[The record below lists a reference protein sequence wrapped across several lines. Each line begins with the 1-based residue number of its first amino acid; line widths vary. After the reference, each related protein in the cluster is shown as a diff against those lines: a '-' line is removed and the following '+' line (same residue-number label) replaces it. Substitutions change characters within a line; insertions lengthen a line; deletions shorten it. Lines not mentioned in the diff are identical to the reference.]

1 MAMTGGTA
9 KLVKEEY
16 ANYGNSNWTIKLYV
30 YYKTSQ
36 DNANN
41 KSTITVGMYVV
52 TPNGY
57 DIGTWTDYGGSYV
70 GTSSLTFNGTIPN
83 FSGTRWLV
91 ENKTFTVNHNS
102 DGTGTATI
110 YWKWGV
116 RSNWGGYYEP
126 SSSFTITLP
135 TIPRASS
142 ITTATDK
149 TLGNACSIKWTPNSS
164 TFKYKVKFSLG
175 SWNYTTPSF
184 ISPASTSAYTYTG
197 YTLPLDVAK
206 QLPNATTGTMTAYL
220 YTYNSSGTQ
229 IGSAASKTFT
239 VTVPSSIKPS
249 ISSVSATLV
258 NSNSVINGWG
268 VAVAGYTKVKVSAS
282 ASGSY
287 SSTISS
293 FDISGGYSTTQTGTS
308 LAYTGAVISSSGSKT
323 FTVVAKD
330 SRGRSSDS
338 KSATAITF
346 YAYSKPTVSSF
357 TVARSSSNAKKVI
370 VKANWTFSSVNS
382 KNAATATLYYKKSSN
397 TSWTKYGT
405 IAKNTSVTLTNDF
418 EETSSYNFKVV
429 VTDSLSNS
437 AQEEGFISTIEVTM
451 DFRAGG
457 KGLGIGKI
465 AETDNL
471 EIAFD
476 TIFMGNVYIQSDDG
490 TKVSLADYIR
500 SLI

>member
-1 MAMTGGTA
+1 MALSGKVETSAWTA
-9 KLVKEEY
+9 DSGSTWKVVL
-16 ANYGNSNWTIKLYV
+16 NWTATQSIANNTSTISWNIKVSTGSGGYVVVSEIRAKIAGEEV
-30 YYKTSQ
+30 YYRNHNNHTNGYNGTQIASGTKTITHNTDGTKSVSMSIEAGIYQ
-36 DNANN
+36 WAIN
-41 KSTITVGMYVV
+41 KS
-52 TPNGY
+52 
-57 DIGTWTDYGGSYV
+57 GS
-70 GTSSLTFNGTIPN
+70 N
-83 FSGTRWLV
+83 
-91 ENKTFTVNHNS
+91 TFTL
-102 DGTGTATI
+102 D
-110 YWKWGV
+110 
-116 RSNWGGYYEP
+116 
-126 SSSFTITLP
+126 

-142 ITTATDK
+142 ITSASNK
-149 TLGNACSIKWTPNSS
+149 TLGNACSIKWTPNAS

-184 ISPASTSAYTYTG
+184 ISPASTSEYTYDD

-229 IGSAASKTFT
+229 IGSTASKTFT

-258 NSNSVINGWG
+258 NSNTVINGWG

-293 FDISGGYSTTQTGTS
+293 FDITGGYATTQTGTS
-308 LAYTGAVISSSGSKT
+308 LAYTGGVISSSGSKT

-357 TVARSSSNAKKVI
+357 TVARSSSNAKKVV

-397 TSWTKYGT
+397 TSWTTYGT
-405 IAKNTSVTLTNDF
+405 IAKNTNVTLTNDF

>member
-1 MAMTGGTA
+1 MALSGKVETSAWTA
-9 KLVKEEY
+9 DSGSTWKVVL
-16 ANYGNSNWTIKLYV
+16 NWTATQSIANNTSTISWNIKVSTGSGGYVVVSEIRAKIAGEEV
-30 YYKTSQ
+30 YYRNHDNHTNGYNGTQIASGTKTITHNTDGTKSVSMSIEAGIYQ
-36 DNANN
+36 WAIN
-41 KSTITVGMYVV
+41 KS
-52 TPNGY
+52 
-57 DIGTWTDYGGSYV
+57 GS
-70 GTSSLTFNGTIPN
+70 N
-83 FSGTRWLV
+83 
-91 ENKTFTVNHNS
+91 TFTL
-102 DGTGTATI
+102 D
-110 YWKWGV
+110 
-116 RSNWGGYYEP
+116 
-126 SSSFTITLP
+126 

-142 ITTATDK
+142 ITSASNK
-149 TLGNACSIKWTPNSS
+149 TLGNACSIKWTPNAS

-184 ISPASTSAYTYTG
+184 ISPASTSEYTYDD
-197 YTLPLDVAK
+197 YTLPLEVAN

-229 IGSAASKTFT
+229 IGSTASKTFT
-239 VTVPSSIKPS
+239 VKVPSSIKPS

-258 NSNSVINGWG
+258 NSNTVINGWG

-293 FDISGGYSTTQTGTS
+293 FDITGGYTTTQTGTS
-308 LAYTGAVISSSGSKT
+308 LAYTGGVISSSGSKT

-357 TVARSSSNAKKVI
+357 TVARSSSNAKKVV

-397 TSWTKYGT
+397 TSWTTYGT
-405 IAKNTSVTLTNDF
+405 IAKNTNVTLTNDF

-476 TIFMGNVYIQSDDG
+476 TIFMGNVYIQNDDG

>member
-1 MAMTGGTA
+1 MALSGKVETSAWTA
-9 KLVKEEY
+9 DSGSTWKVVL
-16 ANYGNSNWTIKLYV
+16 NWTATQSIANNTSTISWNIKVSTGSGGYVVVSEIRAKIAGEEV
-30 YYKTSQ
+30 YYRSHDNHTNGYNGTQIASGTKTITHNTDGTKSVSMSIEAGIYQ
-36 DNANN
+36 WAIN
-41 KSTITVGMYVV
+41 KS
-52 TPNGY
+52 
-57 DIGTWTDYGGSYV
+57 GS
-70 GTSSLTFNGTIPN
+70 N
-83 FSGTRWLV
+83 
-91 ENKTFTVNHNS
+91 TFTL
-102 DGTGTATI
+102 D
-110 YWKWGV
+110 
-116 RSNWGGYYEP
+116 
-126 SSSFTITLP
+126 

-142 ITTATDK
+142 ITSASNK
-149 TLGNACSIKWTPNSS
+149 TLGNACSIKWTPNAS

-184 ISPASTSAYTYTG
+184 ISPASTSEYTYDD

-229 IGSAASKTFT
+229 IGSTASKTFT

-249 ISSVSATLV
+249 ISSVSAELV

-293 FDISGGYSTTQTGTS
+293 FTISGGYSTTQNGTS
-308 LAYTGAVISSSGSKT
+308 LAYTGGVISSSGSKT

-357 TVARSSSNAKKVI
+357 TVARSSSNAKKVV

-397 TSWTKYGT
+397 TSWTTSGT
-405 IAKNTSVTLTNDF
+405 IAKNTNVTLTNDF

-437 AQEEGFISTIEVTM
+437 AQEEGFVSTIEVTM

-465 AETDNL
+465 AESDNL

-476 TIFMGNVYIQSDDG
+476 TIFMGNVYIQNDDG
-490 TKVSLADYIR
+490 TKTSLADYIR
-500 SLI
+500 SLIT

>member
-1 MAMTGGTA
+1 MALSGKVETSAWTA
-9 KLVKEEY
+9 ESGSTWKVVL
-16 ANYGNSNWTIKLYV
+16 NWTATQSIANNTSTISWNIKVSTGSGGYVVVSEIRAKIAGEEV
-30 YYKTSQ
+30 YYRNHDNHTNGYNGTQIASGTKTITHNTDGTKSVSMSIEAGIYQ
-36 DNANN
+36 WAIN
-41 KSTITVGMYVV
+41 KS
-52 TPNGY
+52 
-57 DIGTWTDYGGSYV
+57 GS
-70 GTSSLTFNGTIPN
+70 N
-83 FSGTRWLV
+83 
-91 ENKTFTVNHNS
+91 TFTL
-102 DGTGTATI
+102 D
-110 YWKWGV
+110 
-116 RSNWGGYYEP
+116 
-126 SSSFTITLP
+126 

-142 ITTATDK
+142 ITSASNK
-149 TLGNACSIKWTPNSS
+149 TLGNACSIKWTPNAS

-175 SWNYTTPSF
+175 SWDYTTPSF
-184 ISPASTSAYTYTG
+184 ISPASTSEYTYDD

-229 IGSAASKTFT
+229 IGSTASKTFT

-258 NSNSVINGWG
+258 NSNTVINGWG

-293 FDISGGYSTTQTGTS
+293 FDITGGYATTQTGTS
-308 LAYTGAVISSSGSKT
+308 LDYTGGVISSSGSKT

-338 KSATAITF
+338 ESATAITF

-357 TVARSSSNAKKVI
+357 TVARSSSNAKKVV

-397 TSWTKYGT
+397 TSWTTYGT
-405 IAKNTSVTLTNDF
+405 IAKNTNVTLTNDF

-437 AQEEGFISTIEVTM
+437 AQEEGFVSTIEVTM

-465 AETDNL
+465 AESDNL

-476 TIFMGNVYIQSDDG
+476 TIFMGNVYIQNDDG
-490 TKVSLADYIR
+490 TKTSLADYIK
-500 SLI
+500 SLIT

>member
-1 MAMTGGTA
+1 MALSGKVETA
-9 KLVKEEY
+9 TY
-16 ANYGNSNWTIKLYV
+16 TPSNSSNTWKVVLNWTATQSVSDNTSTISWNIKVSTTSSTGYVVVSEIRAKINGTEV
-30 YYKTSQ
+30 YYRSH
-36 DNANN
+36 DNH
-41 KSTITVGMYVV
+41 T
-52 TPNGY
+52 NGY
-57 DIGTWTDYGGSYV
+57 
-70 GTSSLTFNGTIPN
+70 NGTQIA
-83 FSGTRWLV
+83 SGT
-91 ENKTFTVNHNS
+91 TTVNHNT
-102 DGTGTATI
+102 DGTKSVAMSIEAGI
-110 YWKWGV
+110 YQWAINKSG
-116 RSNWGGYYEP
+116 SNT
-126 SSSFTITLP
+126 FTLD

-197 YTLPLDVAK
+197 YTLPLDVANY
-206 QLPNATTGTMTAYL
+206 LPNATTGTMTAYL

-229 IGSAASKTFT
+229 IGSTASKTFT

-293 FDISGGYSTTQTGTS
+293 FDISGGYTTTQTGTS
-308 LAYTGAVISSSGSKT
+308 LAYTGGVISSSGSKT

-357 TVARSSSNAKKVI
+357 TVARSSSNAKKVV

-397 TSWTKYGT
+397 TSWTTYGT
-405 IAKNTSVTLTNDF
+405 IAKNTNVTLTNDF

-490 TKVSLADYIR
+490 TKASLADYIR

>member
-1 MAMTGGTA
+1 MALSGKVETSAWTA
-9 KLVKEEY
+9 ESGSTWKVVL
-16 ANYGNSNWTIKLYV
+16 NWTATQSIANNTSTISWNIKVSTGSGGYVVVSEIRAKIAGEEV
-30 YYKTSQ
+30 YYRSHDNHTNGYNGTQIASGTKTITHNTDGTKSVSMSIEAGIYQ
-36 DNANN
+36 WAIN
-41 KSTITVGMYVV
+41 KS
-52 TPNGY
+52 
-57 DIGTWTDYGGSYV
+57 GS
-70 GTSSLTFNGTIPN
+70 N
-83 FSGTRWLV
+83 
-91 ENKTFTVNHNS
+91 TFTL
-102 DGTGTATI
+102 D
-110 YWKWGV
+110 
-116 RSNWGGYYEP
+116 
-126 SSSFTITLP
+126 

-142 ITTATDK
+142 ITSASNK
-149 TLGNACSIKWTPNSS
+149 TLGNACSIKWTPNAS

-184 ISPASTSAYTYTG
+184 ISPASTSEYTYDD
-197 YTLPLDVAK
+197 YTLPLEVAN

-229 IGSAASKTFT
+229 IGSTASKTFT

-258 NSNSVINGWG
+258 NSNTIINGWG

-293 FDISGGYSTTQTGTS
+293 FDITGGYATTQTGTS
-308 LAYTGAVISSSGSKT
+308 LAYTGGVISSSGSKT

-357 TVARSSSNAKKVI
+357 TVARSSSNAKKVV

-397 TSWTKYGT
+397 TSWTTYGT
-405 IAKNTSVTLTNDF
+405 ITKNTNVTLTNDF

-476 TIFMGNVYIQSDDG
+476 TIFMGNVYIQNDDG

>member
-1 MAMTGGTA
+1 MALSGKVETA
-9 KLVKEEY
+9 TY
-16 ANYGNSNWTIKLYV
+16 TPSNSSNTWKVVLNWTATQSVANNTSTISWNIKVSTTSSTGYVVVSEIRAKINGTEV
-30 YYKTSQ
+30 YYRSH
-36 DNANN
+36 DNH
-41 KSTITVGMYVV
+41 T
-52 TPNGY
+52 NGY
-57 DIGTWTDYGGSYV
+57 
-70 GTSSLTFNGTIPN
+70 NGTQIA
-83 FSGTRWLV
+83 SGT
-91 ENKTFTVNHNS
+91 TTVDHNS
-102 DGTGTATI
+102 DGTKSVAMSIEAGIYQWAINKSGSKTFTLDTI
-110 YWKWGV
+110 A
-116 RSNWGGYYEP
+116 
-126 SSSFTITLP
+126 
-135 TIPRASS
+135 RASS
-142 ITTATDK
+142 ITTATNK
-149 TLGNACSIKWTPNSS
+149 TLGNACSIKWTPASS
-164 TFKYKVKFSLG
+164 SFTYKLKFKLG
-175 SWNYTTPSF
+175 DWEHTTGT
-184 ISPASTSAYTYTG
+184 ISPKTTSAYTYTG
-197 YTLPLDVAK
+197 YTLPLDVADE
-206 QLPNATTGTMTAYL
+206 LPNAETGTMTAYL
-220 YTYNSSGTQ
+220 YTYNGSTQ
-229 IGSAASKTFT
+229 IGSTASKTFT
-239 VTVPSSIKPS
+239 VTVPDSIKPS

-258 NSNSVINGWG
+258 NTNSVISGWG
-268 VAVAGYTKVKVSAS
+268 VAVAGYTKVNVAAS
-282 ASGSY
+282 ASGSR

-293 FDISGGYSTTQTGTS
+293 FTISGGYSTTQNGTS
-308 LAYTGAVISSSGSKT
+308 LNYTGGVITSSGSKT

-338 KSATAITF
+338 QSATAITF
-346 YAYSKPTVSSF
+346 YAYSNPTVSSF
-357 TVARSSSNAKKVI
+357 TVARSSSNAKKV
-370 VKANWTFSSVNS
+370 VVRADWTFSSVNS

-397 TSWTKYGT
+397 TSWTTYGT

>member
-1 MAMTGGTA
+1 MALSGKVETSAWTA
-9 KLVKEEY
+9 DSGSTWKVVL
-16 ANYGNSNWTIKLYV
+16 NWTATQSIANNTSTISWNIKVSTGSGGYVVISEIRAKIAGEEV
-30 YYKTSQ
+30 YYRNHDNHTNGYNGTQIASGTKTITHNTDGTKSVSMSIEAGIYQ
-36 DNANN
+36 WAIN
-41 KSTITVGMYVV
+41 KS
-52 TPNGY
+52 
-57 DIGTWTDYGGSYV
+57 GS
-70 GTSSLTFNGTIPN
+70 N
-83 FSGTRWLV
+83 
-91 ENKTFTVNHNS
+91 TFTL
-102 DGTGTATI
+102 D
-110 YWKWGV
+110 
-116 RSNWGGYYEP
+116 
-126 SSSFTITLP
+126 

-142 ITTATDK
+142 ITSASNK
-149 TLGNACSIKWTPNSS
+149 TLGNACSIKWTPNAS

-184 ISPASTSAYTYTG
+184 ISPASTSEYTYDD
-197 YTLPLDVAK
+197 YTLPLEVAN

-229 IGSAASKTFT
+229 IGSTASKTFT

-258 NSNSVINGWG
+258 NSNTVINGWG

-293 FDISGGYSTTQTGTS
+293 FDITGGYATTQTGTS
-308 LAYTGAVISSSGSKT
+308 LAYTGGVISSSGSKT

-357 TVARSSSNAKKVI
+357 TVARSSSNAKKVV

-397 TSWTKYGT
+397 TSWTTYGT
-405 IAKNTSVTLTNDF
+405 IAKNTNITLTNDF

-476 TIFMGNVYIQSDDG
+476 TIFMGNVYIQNDDG

>member
-1 MAMTGGTA
+1 MALSGKVETSAWTA
-9 KLVKEEY
+9 ESGSTWKVVL
-16 ANYGNSNWTIKLYV
+16 NWTATQSIANNTSTISWNIKVSTGSGGYVVVSEIRAKIAGEEV
-30 YYKTSQ
+30 YYRSH
-36 DNANN
+36 DNHTNGYNGTQIASGT
-41 KSTITVGMYVV
+41 KTITHN
-52 TPNGY
+52 T
-57 DIGTWTDYGGSYV
+57 DGTKSVSMSIEAGIYQWAINRSGS
-70 GTSSLTFNGTIPN
+70 N
-83 FSGTRWLV
+83 
-91 ENKTFTVNHNS
+91 TFTL
-102 DGTGTATI
+102 D
-110 YWKWGV
+110 
-116 RSNWGGYYEP
+116 
-126 SSSFTITLP
+126 

-142 ITTATDK
+142 ITSASNK
-149 TLGNACSIKWTPNSS
+149 TLGNACSIKWTPNAS

-184 ISPASTSAYTYTG
+184 ISPASTSEYTYDD
-197 YTLPLDVAK
+197 YTLPLEVAN

-229 IGSAASKTFT
+229 IGSTASKTFT

-258 NSNSVINGWG
+258 NSNTIINGWG

-293 FDISGGYSTTQTGTS
+293 FDITGGYATTQTGTS
-308 LAYTGAVISSSGSKT
+308 LAYTGGVISSSGSKT

-357 TVARSSSNAKKVI
+357 TVARSSSNAKKVV

-397 TSWTKYGT
+397 TSWTTYGT
-405 IAKNTSVTLTNDF
+405 IAKNTNVTLTNDF

-476 TIFMGNVYIQSDDG
+476 TIFMGNVYIQNDDG

>member
-1 MAMTGGTA
+1 MALSGKVETSAWTA
-9 KLVKEEY
+9 DSGSTWKVVL
-16 ANYGNSNWTIKLYV
+16 NWTATQSIANNTSTISWNIKVSTGSGGYVVVSEIRAKIAGEEV
-30 YYKTSQ
+30 YYRSHDNHTNGYNGTQIASGTKTITHNTDGTKSVSMSIEAGIYQ
-36 DNANN
+36 WAIN
-41 KSTITVGMYVV
+41 KS
-52 TPNGY
+52 
-57 DIGTWTDYGGSYV
+57 GS
-70 GTSSLTFNGTIPN
+70 N
-83 FSGTRWLV
+83 
-91 ENKTFTVNHNS
+91 TFTL
-102 DGTGTATI
+102 D
-110 YWKWGV
+110 
-116 RSNWGGYYEP
+116 
-126 SSSFTITLP
+126 

-142 ITTATDK
+142 ITSASNK
-149 TLGNACSIKWTPNSS
+149 TLGNACSIKWTPNAS

-175 SWNYTTPSF
+175 SWSYTTPSF
-184 ISPASTSAYTYTG
+184 ISPASTSEYTYDD

-229 IGSAASKTFT
+229 IGSTASKTFT

-249 ISSVSATLV
+249 ISSVSAELV

-293 FDISGGYSTTQTGTS
+293 FTISGGYSTTQNGTS
-308 LAYTGAVISSSGSKT
+308 LAYTGGVISSSGSKT

-357 TVARSSSNAKKVI
+357 TVARSSSNAKKVV

-397 TSWTKYGT
+397 TSWTTYGT
-405 IAKNTSVTLTNDF
+405 IAKNTNVTLTNDF

-437 AQEEGFISTIEVTM
+437 AQEEGFVSTIEVTM

-465 AETDNL
+465 AESDNL

-476 TIFMGNVYIQSDDG
+476 TIFMGNVYIQNDDG
-490 TKVSLADYIR
+490 TKTSLADYIR
-500 SLI
+500 SLIT

>member
-1 MAMTGGTA
+1 MALSGKVETA
-9 KLVKEEY
+9 TY
-16 ANYGNSNWTIKLYV
+16 TPSNSSNTWKVVLNWTATQSV
-30 YYKTSQ
+30 
-36 DNANN
+36 ANN
-41 KSTITVGMYVV
+41 TSTISWNIKVSTTSSTGYVV
-52 TPNGY
+52 VSEIRAKIAGEEIYYRSHDNHTNGY
-57 DIGTWTDYGGSYV
+57 
-70 GTSSLTFNGTIPN
+70 NGTQIA
-83 FSGTRWLV
+83 SGTKTITHNTDGTKSVSMSIEAGIYQWAI
-91 ENKTFTVNHNS
+91 NKSGSNTFTL
-102 DGTGTATI
+102 D
-110 YWKWGV
+110 
-116 RSNWGGYYEP
+116 
-126 SSSFTITLP
+126 

-142 ITTATDK
+142 ITSASNK
-149 TLGNACSIKWTPNSS
+149 TLGNACSIKWTPNAS

-175 SWNYTTPSF
+175 TWSYTTPSF
-184 ISPASTSAYTYTG
+184 ISPGSTSEYTYDD
-197 YTLPLDVAK
+197 YTLPLTVAN

-229 IGSAASKTFT
+229 IGSTASKTFT

-293 FDISGGYSTTQTGTS
+293 FDISGGYTTTQTGTS
-308 LAYTGAVISSSGSKT
+308 LAYTGGIISSSGSKT

-338 KSATAITF
+338 QSATAITF

-357 TVARSSSNAKKVI
+357 TVARSSSNAKKVV

-397 TSWTKYGT
+397 TSWTTYGT

>member
-1 MAMTGGTA
+1 MALSGKVETA
-9 KLVKEEY
+9 TY
-16 ANYGNSNWTIKLYV
+16 TPSNSSNTWKVVLNWTATQSVANNTSTISWNIKVSTTSSTGYVVVSEIRAKINGTEV
-30 YYKTSQ
+30 YYRSH
-36 DNANN
+36 DNH
-41 KSTITVGMYVV
+41 T
-52 TPNGY
+52 NGY
-57 DIGTWTDYGGSYV
+57 
-70 GTSSLTFNGTIPN
+70 NGTQIA
-83 FSGTRWLV
+83 SGT
-91 ENKTFTVNHNS
+91 TTVDHNS
-102 DGTGTATI
+102 DGTKSVAMSIEAGIYQWAINKSGSKTFTLDTI
-110 YWKWGV
+110 A
-116 RSNWGGYYEP
+116 
-126 SSSFTITLP
+126 
-135 TIPRASS
+135 RASS
-142 ITTATDK
+142 ITTATNK
-149 TLGNACSIKWTPNSS
+149 TLGNACSIKWTPASS
-164 TFKYKVKFSLG
+164 SFTYKLKFKLG
-175 SWNYTTPSF
+175 DWEHTTGT
-184 ISPASTSAYTYTG
+184 ISPNTTSAYTYTG
-197 YTLPLDVAK
+197 YTLPLDVADE
-206 QLPNATTGTMTAYL
+206 LPNAETGTMTAYL
-220 YTYNSSGTQ
+220 YTYNGSTQ
-229 IGSAASKTFT
+229 IGSTASKTFT
-239 VTVPSSIKPS
+239 VTVPDSIKPS

-258 NSNSVINGWG
+258 NSNSVISGWG
-268 VAVAGYTKVKVSAS
+268 VAVAGYTKVKVAAS
-282 ASGSY
+282 ASGSR

-293 FDISGGYSTTQTGTS
+293 FTISGGYSTTQNGAS
-308 LAYTGAVISSSGSKT
+308 LDYTGGFITSSGSKT

-346 YAYSKPTVSSF
+346 YAYSNPTVSSF
-357 TVARSSSNAKKVI
+357 TVARSSSNAKKV
-370 VKANWTFSSVNS
+370 VVRANWTFASVNS

-397 TSWTKYGT
+397 TSWTTYGT

>member
-1 MAMTGGTA
+1 MALSGSVSTNAWTAESGSTWKVVLNWSATQSVANNTSTISWNIKVSTGSGGYVVVSEIRA
-9 KLVKEEY
+9 KIAGEE
-16 ANYGNSNWTIKLYV
+16 V
-30 YYKTSQ
+30 YYRNHDNHTNGYNGTQIASGTKTITHNTDGTKSVSMSIEAGIYQ
-36 DNANN
+36 WAIN
-41 KSTITVGMYVV
+41 KS
-52 TPNGY
+52 
-57 DIGTWTDYGGSYV
+57 GS
-70 GTSSLTFNGTIPN
+70 N
-83 FSGTRWLV
+83 
-91 ENKTFTVNHNS
+91 TFTL
-102 DGTGTATI
+102 D
-110 YWKWGV
+110 
-116 RSNWGGYYEP
+116 
-126 SSSFTITLP
+126 

-142 ITTATDK
+142 ITSASNK
-149 TLGNACSIKWTPNSS
+149 TLGNACSIKWTPNAS

-175 SWNYTTPSF
+175 TWSYTTPSF
-184 ISPASTSAYTYTG
+184 ISPGSTSAYTYDD
-197 YTLPLDVAK
+197 YTLPLTVAN

-229 IGSAASKTFT
+229 IGSTASKTFT

-293 FDISGGYSTTQTGTS
+293 FDISGGYTTTQTGTS
-308 LAYTGAVISSSGSKT
+308 LAYTGGIISSSGSKT

-338 KSATAITF
+338 QSATAITF

-357 TVARSSSNAKKVI
+357 TVARSSSNAKKV
-370 VKANWTFSSVNS
+370 VARANWTFSSVNS

-397 TSWTKYGT
+397 TSWTTYGA

-465 AETDNL
+465 AESDNL

-476 TIFMGNVYIQSDDG
+476 TIFMGNVYIQNADG
-490 TKVSLADYIR
+490 TKTSLADYIR

>member
-1 MAMTGGTA
+1 MALSGKVETSAWTA
-9 KLVKEEY
+9 DSGSTWKVVL
-16 ANYGNSNWTIKLYV
+16 NWTATQSIANNTSTISWNIKVSTDSGGYVVVSEIRAKIAGEEV
-30 YYKTSQ
+30 YYRSHDNHTNGYNGTQIASGTKTITHNTDGTKSVSMSIEAGIYQ
-36 DNANN
+36 WAIN
-41 KSTITVGMYVV
+41 KS
-52 TPNGY
+52 
-57 DIGTWTDYGGSYV
+57 GS
-70 GTSSLTFNGTIPN
+70 N
-83 FSGTRWLV
+83 
-91 ENKTFTVNHNS
+91 TFTL
-102 DGTGTATI
+102 D
-110 YWKWGV
+110 
-116 RSNWGGYYEP
+116 
-126 SSSFTITLP
+126 

-142 ITTATDK
+142 ITSASNK
-149 TLGNACSIKWTPNSS
+149 TLGNACSIKWTPNAS

-175 SWNYTTPSF
+175 SWSYTTPSF
-184 ISPASTSAYTYTG
+184 ISPASTSEYTYDD

-229 IGSAASKTFT
+229 IGSTASKTFT

-249 ISSVSATLV
+249 ISSVSAELV

-293 FDISGGYSTTQTGTS
+293 FTISGGYSTTQNGTS
-308 LAYTGAVISSSGSKT
+308 LAYTGGVISSSGSKT

-357 TVARSSSNAKKVI
+357 TVARSSSNAKKVV

-397 TSWTKYGT
+397 TSWTTYGT
-405 IAKNTSVTLTNDF
+405 IAKNTNVTLTNDF
-418 EETSSYNFKVV
+418 DETSSYNFKVV

-437 AQEEGFISTIEVTM
+437 AQEEGFVSTIEVTM

-465 AETDNL
+465 AESDNL

-476 TIFMGNVYIQSDDG
+476 TIFMGNVYIQNDDG
-490 TKVSLADYIR
+490 TKISLADYIR

>member
-1 MAMTGGTA
+1 MALSGSVSTNAWTDESGSTWKVVLNWSATQSVANNTSTISWNIKVSTGSGGYVVVSEIR
-9 KLVKEEY
+9 VKIAGEE
-16 ANYGNSNWTIKLYV
+16 V
-30 YYKTSQ
+30 YYRSHDNHTNGYNGTQIASGTKTITHNTDGTKSVSMSIEAGIYQ
-36 DNANN
+36 WAIN
-41 KSTITVGMYVV
+41 KS
-52 TPNGY
+52 
-57 DIGTWTDYGGSYV
+57 GS
-70 GTSSLTFNGTIPN
+70 N
-83 FSGTRWLV
+83 
-91 ENKTFTVNHNS
+91 TFTL
-102 DGTGTATI
+102 D
-110 YWKWGV
+110 
-116 RSNWGGYYEP
+116 
-126 SSSFTITLP
+126 

-142 ITTATDK
+142 ITSASNK
-149 TLGNACSIKWTPNSS
+149 TLGNACSIKWTPNAS

-175 SWNYTTPSF
+175 TWSYTTPSF
-184 ISPASTSAYTYTG
+184 ISPGSTSEYTYDD
-197 YTLPLDVAK
+197 YTLPLTVAN

-229 IGSAASKTFT
+229 IGSTASKTFT

-293 FDISGGYSTTQTGTS
+293 FDISGGYTTTQTGTS
-308 LAYTGAVISSSGSKT
+308 LAYTGGIISSSGSKT

-338 KSATAITF
+338 QSATAITF

-357 TVARSSSNAKKVI
+357 TVARSSSNAKKVV

-397 TSWTKYGT
+397 TSWTTYGT

-465 AETDNL
+465 AESDNL

-476 TIFMGNVYIQSDDG
+476 TIFMGNVYIQNADG
-490 TKVSLADYIR
+490 TKTLLADYIR

>member
-1 MAMTGGTA
+1 MALSGKVETSAWTA
-9 KLVKEEY
+9 DSGSTWKVVL
-16 ANYGNSNWTIKLYV
+16 NWTATQSIANNTSTISWNIKVSTGSGGYVVVSEIRAKIAGEEV
-30 YYKTSQ
+30 YYRSHDNHTNGYNGTQIASGTKTITHNTDGTKSVSMSIEAGIYQ
-36 DNANN
+36 WAIN
-41 KSTITVGMYVV
+41 KS
-52 TPNGY
+52 
-57 DIGTWTDYGGSYV
+57 GS
-70 GTSSLTFNGTIPN
+70 N
-83 FSGTRWLV
+83 
-91 ENKTFTVNHNS
+91 TFTL
-102 DGTGTATI
+102 D
-110 YWKWGV
+110 
-116 RSNWGGYYEP
+116 
-126 SSSFTITLP
+126 

-142 ITTATDK
+142 ITSASNK
-149 TLGNACSIKWTPNSS
+149 TLGNACSIKWTPNAS

-175 SWNYTTPSF
+175 SWSYTTPSF
-184 ISPASTSAYTYTG
+184 ISPASTSEYTYDD

-229 IGSAASKTFT
+229 IGSTASKTFT

-249 ISSVSATLV
+249 ISSVSAELV

-293 FDISGGYSTTQTGTS
+293 FTISGGYSTTQNGAS
-308 LAYTGAVISSSGSKT
+308 LAYTGGVISSSGSKT

-357 TVARSSSNAKKVI
+357 TVARSSSNAKKVV

-397 TSWTKYGT
+397 TSWTTYGT
-405 IAKNTSVTLTNDF
+405 IAKNTNVTLTNDF

-437 AQEEGFISTIEVTM
+437 AQEEGFVSTIEVTM

-465 AETDNL
+465 AESDNL

-476 TIFMGNVYIQSDDG
+476 TIFMGNVYIQNDDG
-490 TKVSLADYIR
+490 TKTSLADYIR

>member
-1 MAMTGGTA
+1 MALSGKVETA
-9 KLVKEEY
+9 TY
-16 ANYGNSNWTIKLYV
+16 TPSNSSNTWKVVLNWTATQSVSDNTSTISWNIKVSTTSSTGYVVVSEIRAKINGTEV
-30 YYKTSQ
+30 YYRSH
-36 DNANN
+36 DNH
-41 KSTITVGMYVV
+41 T
-52 TPNGY
+52 NGY
-57 DIGTWTDYGGSYV
+57 
-70 GTSSLTFNGTIPN
+70 NGTQIA
-83 FSGTRWLV
+83 SGT
-91 ENKTFTVNHNS
+91 TTVNHNT
-102 DGTGTATI
+102 DGTKSVAMSIEAGI
-110 YWKWGV
+110 YQWAINKSG
-116 RSNWGGYYEP
+116 SNT
-126 SSSFTITLP
+126 FTLD

-197 YTLPLDVAK
+197 YTLPLDVANY
-206 QLPNATTGTMTAYL
+206 LPNATTGTMTAYL

-229 IGSAASKTFT
+229 IGSTASKTFT

-293 FDISGGYSTTQTGTS
+293 FDISGGYTTTQTGTS
-308 LAYTGAVISSSGSKT
+308 LAYTGGVISSSGSKT
-323 FTVVAKD
+323 FTIVAKD

-357 TVARSSSNAKKVI
+357 TVARSSSNAKKVV

-397 TSWTKYGT
+397 TSWTTYGT
-405 IAKNTSVTLTNDF
+405 IAKNTNVTLTNDF

-476 TIFMGNVYIQSDDG
+476 TIFMGNVYIQNDDG
-490 TKVSLADYIR
+490 TKTSLADYIK
-500 SLI
+500 SLIT

>member
-1 MAMTGGTA
+1 MALSGKVETSAWTA
-9 KLVKEEY
+9 DSGSTWKVVL
-16 ANYGNSNWTIKLYV
+16 NWTATQSIANNTSTISWNIKVSTGSGGYVVVSEIRAKIAGEEV
-30 YYKTSQ
+30 YYRSHDNHTNGYNGTQIASGTKTITHNTDGTKSVSMSIEAGIYQ
-36 DNANN
+36 WAIN
-41 KSTITVGMYVV
+41 KS
-52 TPNGY
+52 
-57 DIGTWTDYGGSYV
+57 GS
-70 GTSSLTFNGTIPN
+70 N
-83 FSGTRWLV
+83 
-91 ENKTFTVNHNS
+91 TFTL
-102 DGTGTATI
+102 D
-110 YWKWGV
+110 
-116 RSNWGGYYEP
+116 
-126 SSSFTITLP
+126 

-142 ITTATDK
+142 ITSASNK
-149 TLGNACSIKWTPNSS
+149 TLGNACSIKWTPNAS

-175 SWNYTTPSF
+175 SWSYTTPSF
-184 ISPASTSAYTYTG
+184 ISPASTSEYTYDD

-229 IGSAASKTFT
+229 IGSTASKTFT

-249 ISSVSATLV
+249 ISSVSAELV
-258 NSNSVINGWG
+258 NSNSVINGGG

-293 FDISGGYSTTQTGTS
+293 FTISGGYSTTQNGTS
-308 LAYTGAVISSSGSKT
+308 LAYTGGVISSSGSKT

-357 TVARSSSNAKKVI
+357 TVARSSSNAKKVV

-397 TSWTKYGT
+397 TSWTTYGT
-405 IAKNTSVTLTNDF
+405 IAKNTNVTLTNDF
-418 EETSSYNFKVV
+418 DETSSYNFKVV

-437 AQEEGFISTIEVTM
+437 AQEEGFVSTIEVTM

-465 AETDNL
+465 AESDNL

-476 TIFMGNVYIQSDDG
+476 TIFMGNVYIQNDDG
-490 TKVSLADYIR
+490 TKTSLADYIR

>member
-1 MAMTGGTA
+1 MALSGKVETSAWTA
-9 KLVKEEY
+9 DSGSTWKVVL
-16 ANYGNSNWTIKLYV
+16 NWTATQSIANNTSTISWNIKVSTGSGGYVVVSEIRAKIAGEEV
-30 YYKTSQ
+30 YYRSHDNHTNGYNGTQIASGTKTITHNTDGTKSVSMSIEAGIYQ
-36 DNANN
+36 WAIN
-41 KSTITVGMYVV
+41 KS
-52 TPNGY
+52 
-57 DIGTWTDYGGSYV
+57 GS
-70 GTSSLTFNGTIPN
+70 N
-83 FSGTRWLV
+83 
-91 ENKTFTVNHNS
+91 TFTL
-102 DGTGTATI
+102 D
-110 YWKWGV
+110 
-116 RSNWGGYYEP
+116 
-126 SSSFTITLP
+126 

-142 ITTATDK
+142 ITSASNK
-149 TLGNACSIKWTPNSS
+149 TLGNACSIKWTPNAS

-175 SWNYTTPSF
+175 SWSYTTPSF
-184 ISPASTSAYTYTG
+184 ISPASTSEYTYDD

-229 IGSAASKTFT
+229 IGSTASKTFT

-249 ISSVSATLV
+249 ISSVSAELV

-293 FDISGGYSTTQTGTS
+293 FTISGGYSTTQNGTS
-308 LAYTGAVISSSGSKT
+308 LAYTGGVISSSGSKT

-357 TVARSSSNAKKVI
+357 TVARSSSNAKKVV

-397 TSWTKYGT
+397 TSWTTYGT
-405 IAKNTSVTLTNDF
+405 IAKNTNVTLTNDF

-437 AQEEGFISTIEVTM
+437 AQEEGFVSTIEVTM

-465 AETDNL
+465 AESDNL

-476 TIFMGNVYIQSDDG
+476 TIFMGNVYIQNDDG
-490 TKVSLADYIR
+490 TKTSLADYIR

>member
-1 MAMTGGTA
+1 MALSGSVSTSAWTAESGSTWKVVLNWSATQSVANNTSTISWNIKVSTGSSGYVVVSEIRA
-9 KLVKEEY
+9 KIAGEE
-16 ANYGNSNWTIKLYV
+16 V
-30 YYKTSQ
+30 YYRSHDNHTNGYNGTQIASGTKTITHNTDGTKSVSMSIEAGIY
-36 DNANN
+36 NWAIN
-41 KSTITVGMYVV
+41 KS
-52 TPNGY
+52 
-57 DIGTWTDYGGSYV
+57 GS
-70 GTSSLTFNGTIPN
+70 N
-83 FSGTRWLV
+83 
-91 ENKTFTVNHNS
+91 TFTL
-102 DGTGTATI
+102 D
-110 YWKWGV
+110 
-116 RSNWGGYYEP
+116 
-126 SSSFTITLP
+126 

-142 ITTATDK
+142 ITSASNK
-149 TLGNACSIKWTPNSS
+149 TLGNACSIKWTPNAS

-184 ISPASTSAYTYTG
+184 ISPASTSEYTYDD
-197 YTLPLDVAK
+197 YTLPLTVAN

-220 YTYNSSGTQ
+220 YTYDSSGTQ

-268 VAVAGYTKVKVSAS
+268 VAVAGYTKVNVSAS

-293 FDISGGYSTTQTGTS
+293 FTISGGYSTTQNGTS
-308 LAYTGAVISSSGSKT
+308 LAYTGGVISSSGSKT
-323 FTVVAKD
+323 FTVVAND

-338 KSATAITF
+338 QSATAITF

-357 TVARSSSNAKKVI
+357 TVARSSSNAKQVV
-370 VKANWTFSSVNS
+370 VKANWTFSSVNR
-382 KNAATATLYYKKSSN
+382 KNAATGILYYKKSSN
-397 TSWTKYGT
+397 TSWTKYGAIT
-405 IAKNTSVTLTNDF
+405 KNTSTTLTTEF

-437 AQEEGFISTIEVTM
+437 AQEEGFVSTIEVTM

-465 AETDNL
+465 AESDNL

-476 TIFMGNVYIQSDDG
+476 TIFMGNVYIQAEDG
-490 TKVSLADYIR
+490 TKTSLADYIK
-500 SLI
+500 SLIT

>member
-1 MAMTGGTA
+1 MALSGKVETSAWTA
-9 KLVKEEY
+9 DSGSTWKVVL
-16 ANYGNSNWTIKLYV
+16 NWTATQSIANNTSTISWNIKVSTGSGGYVVVSEIRAKIAGEEV
-30 YYKTSQ
+30 YYRSHDNHTNGYNGTQIASGTKTITHNTDGTKSVSMSIEAGIYQ
-36 DNANN
+36 WAIN
-41 KSTITVGMYVV
+41 KS
-52 TPNGY
+52 
-57 DIGTWTDYGGSYV
+57 GS
-70 GTSSLTFNGTIPN
+70 N
-83 FSGTRWLV
+83 
-91 ENKTFTVNHNS
+91 TFTL
-102 DGTGTATI
+102 D
-110 YWKWGV
+110 
-116 RSNWGGYYEP
+116 
-126 SSSFTITLP
+126 

-142 ITTATDK
+142 ITSASNK
-149 TLGNACSIKWTPNSS
+149 TLGNACSIKWTPNAS

-175 SWNYTTPSF
+175 SWSYTTPSF
-184 ISPASTSAYTYTG
+184 ISPASTSEYTYDD

-229 IGSAASKTFT
+229 IGSTASKTFT

-249 ISSVSATLV
+249 ISSVSAELV

-293 FDISGGYSTTQTGTS
+293 FTISGGYSTTQNGTS
-308 LAYTGAVISSSGSKT
+308 LAYTGGVISSSGSKT

-357 TVARSSSNAKKVI
+357 TVARSSSNAKKVV

-397 TSWTKYGT
+397 TSWTTYGT
-405 IAKNTSVTLTNDF
+405 IAKNTNVTLTNDF
-418 EETSSYNFKVV
+418 DETSSYNFKVV

-437 AQEEGFISTIEVTM
+437 AQEEGFVSTIEVTM

-465 AETDNL
+465 AESDNL

-476 TIFMGNVYIQSDDG
+476 TIFMGNVYIQNDDG
-490 TKVSLADYIR
+490 TKTSLADYIR